1 MTIQMDASKQGKK
14 LFQGIVTES
23 LPDTHFRV
31 KLLDEDKEIMTY
43 LGGKMKI
50 NRIRIF
56 IGDKVT
62 VEIDQY
68 GGKGRIVRRM

>member
-1 MTIQMDASKQGKK
+1 MAIQMDTSKQGKL
-14 LFQGIVTES
+14 LFQGIVTEC

-31 KLLDEDKEIMTY
+31 KLLDDDREIMTY

-62 VEIDQY
+62 VELDQY
-68 GGKGRIVRRM
+68 GGKGRIIRRM